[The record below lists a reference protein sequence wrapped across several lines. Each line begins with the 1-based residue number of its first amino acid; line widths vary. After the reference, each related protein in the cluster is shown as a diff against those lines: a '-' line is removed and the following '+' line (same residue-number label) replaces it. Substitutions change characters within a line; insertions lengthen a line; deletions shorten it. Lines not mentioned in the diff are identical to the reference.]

1 MPVGHLCAIIASAM
15 KEKMM
20 GELIR
25 EARLKKGLSRE
36 ELAVRIGCSYFTLRK
51 WEKGEAVPIR
61 MFRKRLEEELGI
73 ELSGK

>member
-1 MPVGHLCAIIASAM
+1 
-15 KEKMM
+15 M

-25 EARLKKGLSRE
+25 EARLRKGLSRE

-61 MFRKRLEEELGI
+61 MFRKRLEAELDI
-73 ELSGK
+73 DLSGKKVREMSSKNEEKRWEP

>member
-1 MPVGHLCAIIASAM
+1 
-15 KEKMM
+15 M

-25 EARLKKGLSRE
+25 EARLRKGLSRE
-36 ELAVRIGCSYFTLRK
+36 ELAVRVGCSYFTLRK

-73 ELSGK
+73 ELSGE